1 MICVHFAANPMC
13 HPLPANPAVSVN
25 STVWSLLEF
34 QAGHNNIGGL
44 LVSTAKDQFTDP
56 NDGSEPLEELVPG
69 QATTPQKISCSA
81 ASWSAFVCGISHL
94 QGTTL
99 NVPADMTPAGNS
111 DHHFSYDDASAASG
125 VGGEYD
131 FWLAKQPGPA
141 GSSMTVGG
149 AGFCKWGTDGT
160 GCSESTATNI
170 ATSIGGIDATVLKAA
185 ESNPNGTL
193 GYAVASAALCADPS
207 FVYPANASD
216 GSNTNGSSA
225 CAGHTATGQRPPEG
239 TRWYLNMTD
248 DQVNATNNAP
258 YVKVILRT
266 MDRQHYGGV
275 IVDTNWSGAP
285 GLSIDYHRGDYSFAA
300 NEAGIGIS
308 TDMHIPI
315 TTNGIDLQSDIRF
328 CSNGTC

>member
-1 MICVHFAANPMC
+1 M
-13 HPLPANPAVSVN
+13 
-25 STVWSLLEF
+25 
-34 QAGHNNIGGL
+34 G
-44 LVSTAKDQFTDP
+44 VSTAKDQFDDP
-56 NDGSEPLEELVPG
+56 SDGSEPLEELAPG
-69 QATTPQKISCSA
+69 QATIPQKISCTA
-81 ASWSAFVCGISHL
+81 ASWSAYVCGISHL

-111 DHHFSYDDASAASG
+111 DHHYSYEDASAASG
-125 VGGEYD
+125 TGGEYD
-131 FWLAKQPGPA
+131 FWLAKQPGA
-141 GSSMTVGG
+141 SGASMTVGG

-160 GCSESTATNI
+160 GCSASTATNI
-170 ATSIGGIDATVLKAA
+170 ATSIGGVDATLLQAA

-193 GYAVASAALCADPS
+193 GYAVSTSALCADPS

-216 GSNTNGSSA
+216 GANTNTSPA

-239 TRWYLNMTD
+239 TRWYLNLTD
-248 DQVNATNNAP
+248 DQINATSNAP

-275 IVDTNWSGAP
+275 IVDTTWSGAP
-285 GLSIDYHRGDYSFAA
+285 GLSVQFHRGNYTFAA

-308 TDMHIPI
+308 TDMLIPI